1 MLYDRDSKNSRT
13 DRELTRSHA
22 QPRILAVDDE
32 PHVLEALSTI
42 LEARGYEVRCV
53 PNGAM
58 ALDEIAA
65 ERPDV
70 VLLDLAMQRMD
81 GIEVCR
87 RIRSYSRVP
96 ILVLSALSDEPRK
109 VRALDAGADDY
120 VTKPFGVEELLARV
134 RAAIRRGQTQRDD
147 EAVLDVSGIRI
158 DQLAHRVYVDGSEVH
173 LTPTQYE
180 LLRFLASNPDRLLT
194 QRAILVGVFGPA
206 YEDAVDN
213 LRTFVGQLRRKV
225 ERDPARPQRI
235 VTEPGLGYRFR
246 SEPVSSSAANP

>member
-1 MLYDRDSKNSRT
+1 M
-13 DRELTRSHA
+13 TRSYG
-22 QPRILAVDDE
+22 QPNILAVDDE
-32 PHVLEALSTI
+32 AHVLEALSTI
-42 LEARGYEVRCV
+42 LEARGYRVRCV

-70 VLLDLAMQRMD
+70 VLLDLAMPGLD
-81 GIEVCR
+81 GVEVCHR
-87 RIRSYSRVP
+87 VRSYSRVP

-120 VTKPFGVEELLARV
+120 VTKPFGVEELLARI
-134 RAAIRRGQTQRDD
+134 RAAIRRGQAQRDD
-147 EAVLDVSGIRI
+147 EAVLQVSGIEI
-158 DQLAHRVYVDGSEVH
+158 DQIAHRVRVDGDEVH

-180 LLRFLASNPDRLLT
+180 LLRFLASNPDRVLT
-194 QRAILVGVFGPA
+194 QRAILVGVFGPTYA
-206 YEDAVDN
+206 DAVDN
-213 LRTFVGQLRRKV
+213 LRTFVAQLRRKV

-246 SEPVSSSAANP
+246 SEAAPANATETSIPAASQPG

>member
-1 MLYDRDSKNSRT
+1 
-13 DRELTRSHA
+13 LTRIHA
-22 QPRILAVDDE
+22 QPAILAVDDE

-42 LEARGYEVRCV
+42 LESRGYRVRTA
-53 PNGAM
+53 PNGPM
-58 ALDEIAA
+58 ALEEIAI

-70 VLLDLAMQRMD
+70 VLLDLAMPGMD
-81 GIEVCR
+81 GVEVCR
-87 RIRSYSRVP
+87 RVRAYSHVP
-96 ILVLSALSDEPRK
+96 ILVLSALSEEARK

-147 EAVLDVSGIRI
+147 EAVIRSGGIEI
-158 DQLAHRVYVDGSEVH
+158 DQIARTVLVDAIEVH

-180 LLRFLASNPDRLLT
+180 LLRFFANNPDRVLT
-194 QRAILVGVFGPA
+194 QRAILVGVLGPA
-206 YEDAVDN
+206 YDDAIDN
-213 LRTFVGQLRRKV
+213 LRTFVAQLRRKI

-246 SEPVSSSAANP
+246 SEPVVQSAQAQSESLK